1 MTAWNDGYVVDAAYT
16 EQAFPQMTP
25 GWLSFVSLL
34 HGQPPIDTTG
44 PLTFMELGCGNGLTS
59 CLVAATH
66 PGASVWGYDFN
77 PAHVARARH
86 YASAADLTN
95 CTFEE
100 ASFEELARSPE
111 AGPSQVDVI
120 ALHGVYSWITAENR
134 RHVVEIIRRR
144 LAPGGLAYVSYSV
157 PCGWTNLLP
166 IQEALR
172 LHVAGD
178 RHRSDVAIRSAVATI
193 QQLAEDGAR
202 SFPLGP
208 REQSYLDRIGAHD
221 PAYVAHEFL
230 GGSFHP
236 LMFSEVADDLAAA
249 KCTFVG
255 ESDPASAI
263 VGLTVPPDLRE
274 MVRSAPDVVLRET
287 LADLCVDRMFR
298 TDIFR
303 RGLAP
308 LRLAEHRRLIDA
320 VSLAWSGGEYEADR
334 EVALAGGSVRLDDS
348 FIGRSSSGWPTAPL
362 TGADIREVVH
372 NRGLPESEVG
382 GTLALLVASGYA
394 IPALPDRGR
403 AVEPAARMNRVL
415 VERRGVGNHLGFLV
429 APATGTTIAIDFI
442 GMLTAGRVLGRRRS
456 RRT

>member
-1 MTAWNDGYVVDAAYT
+1 M
-16 EQAFPQMTP
+16 
-25 GWLSFVSLL
+25 
-34 HGQPPIDTTG
+34 
-44 PLTFMELGCGNGLTS
+44 
-59 CLVAATH
+59 
-66 PGASVWGYDFN
+66 WGYDFN
-77 PAHVARARH
+77 PAHVARARQ

-178 RHRSDVAIRSAVATI
+178 RRRSDVAIRSAVATI

-308 LRLAEHRRLIDA
+308 LRLAEHRRFIDA
-320 VSLAWSGGEYEADR
+320 VSLAWSGARIRGE
-334 EVALAGGSVRLDDS
+334 
-348 FIGRSSSGWPTAPL
+348 P
-362 TGADIREVVH
+362 
-372 NRGLPESEVG
+372 
-382 GTLALLVASGYA
+382 
-394 IPALPDRGR
+394 
-403 AVEPAARMNRVL
+403 
-415 VERRGVGNHLGFLV
+415 
-429 APATGTTIAIDFI
+429 
-442 GMLTAGRVLGRRRS
+442 
-456 RRT
+456 

>member
-1 MTAWNDGYVVDAAYT
+1 MTAWNDGYVVDASYT

-25 GWLSFVSLL
+25 GWLSFVALL

-77 PAHVARARH
+77 PAHVARARQ
-86 YASAADLTN
+86 YASAAGLTN

-100 ASFEELARSPE
+100 ASFEELARSPD

-144 LAPGGLAYVSYSV
+144 LAPGGFAYVSYSV

-178 RHRSDVAIRSAVATI
+178 RRRSDVAIRSAVATI
-193 QQLAEDGAR
+193 QQLADDGAR

-236 LMFSEVADDLAAA
+236 ID
-249 KCTFVG
+249 
-255 ESDPASAI
+255 
-263 VGLTVPPDLRE
+263 
-274 MVRSAPDVVLRET
+274 VLR
-287 LADLCVDRMFR
+287 
-298 TDIFR
+298 
-303 RGLAP
+303 
-308 LRLAEHRRLIDA
+308 
-320 VSLAWSGGEYEADR
+320 
-334 EVALAGGSVRLDDS
+334 
-348 FIGRSSSGWPTAPL
+348 
-362 TGADIREVVH
+362 
-372 NRGLPESEVG
+372 
-382 GTLALLVASGYA
+382 
-394 IPALPDRGR
+394 
-403 AVEPAARMNRVL
+403 
-415 VERRGVGNHLGFLV
+415 
-429 APATGTTIAIDFI
+429 
-442 GMLTAGRVLGRRRS
+442 GRRRPCRRQVHVRRRGRPSQRDRRPDRAARPAGVGPLRS
-456 RRT
+456 RRGAARDPGGPLRRPDVPHRHLPPRVGAASARGAPSVHRCRLARLVGGRVRGGP